1 MPKTFKSLQRNPV
14 TGKTDVDKNYQAFK
28 DAINKAWV
36 INVIIQ

>member
-14 TGKTDVDKNYQAFK
+14 TGKTDIDKNYQSFK
-28 DAINKAWV
+28 NAINKAGV